1 MNLKPVLIII
11 NAIKAL
17 LTFII
22 IVCLFSNGAKSFV
35 GSKNILFIALFEFL
49 FAIIVMAFSF
59 GIEVCLII
67 PVISV
72 SFISMISSLFMM
84 LYLNGFAYVGYLFL
98 NGIQIVLLSIY
109 FDKHKKIVKKEDEK

>member
-11 NAIKAL
+11 NAIKIL

-22 IVCLFSNGAKSFV
+22 IVCLFVSNAEGFI
-35 GSKNILFIALFEFL
+35 GSKHILFIALFEFL
-49 FAIIVMAFSF
+49 FAIIVMSFSF

-72 SFISMISSLFMM
+72 SFISMIAALFMM
-84 LYLNGFAYVGYLFL
+84 LYLNGFAYVGYLFC
-98 NGIQIVLLSIY
+98 NGIQIFLLSIY
-109 FDKHKKIVKKEDEK
+109 FDKHKKIIKKEDEK